1 MFVQHSLTIRRA
13 GGFKS
18 LMSISVGPSAAA
30 AAGYAGNAYGAAS
43 AAPKSAPPTDS
54 TDTSSSSTNV
64 TLSDEAKAYLAAHA
78 DEAKA
83 YLAAQAADD
92 PPSMATLTTNARAW
106 FDRQYASLGIS
117 SAMLDG
123 QVAVDLSSQTRA
135 TLSAVATNAQSQ
147 FSTDEAT
154 AAAKALQARFDDAMA
169 PHVVIARHTGDY
181 ASLYAAA
188 SDYLDSAG
196 ADEKSTPAW
205 QNQKQAVL
213 EGIAAAK
220 ANFGKAPVTDND
232 DDPVRSVLTRTSMQT
247 PAAAGSGADA
257 LSASARAMLDA
268 QASSARDNGKELV
281 FNSGR
286 KTGQQVDFTEFDNRS
301 LAIVALNADASF
313 SVTEASAAK
322 AELNLRTRSGV
333 LNAFDPGEGGGLKAS
348 TQALLQQYSTMSA
361 EEKNVLG
368 FTDDFANRIM
378 QNYRAMS
385 SLQNSVG
392 SGAGLTAYF

>member
-1 MFVQHSLTIRRA
+1 MFVQHSLTFPRA
-13 GGFKS
+13 GGSS
-18 LMSISVGPSAAA
+18 LVSISIGSNAAA
-30 AAGYAGNAYGAAS
+30 LLSYAGNAYRAGGGAS
-43 AAPKSAPPTDS
+43 KPVSTTTDS
-54 TDTSSSSTNV
+54 TDTSSQPASPTSV
-64 TLSDEAKAYLAAHA
+64 TLSDEAKAYLAQ
-78 DEAKA
+78 
-83 YLAAQAADD
+83 AAPAADD
-92 PPSMATLTTNARAW
+92 PPSITTVTTNARAW
-106 FDRQYASLGIS
+106 FDQQYASLGIS

-147 FSTDEAT
+147 FTTDEAT

-181 ASLYAAA
+181 ASLYTAA

-232 DDPVRSVLTRTSMQT
+232 ADPVRSLLNRTSAQT

-301 LAIVALNADASF
+301 LAIMALNADASF
-313 SVTEASAAK
+313 SVAEASAAK
-322 AELNLRTRSGV
+322 AELNQRTRSGV
-333 LNAFDPGEGGGLKAS
+333 LNAFDPGGGLKAS

-361 EEKNVLG
+361 EEKKVLG
-368 FTDDFANRIM
+368 FTDNFANRIM

-392 SGAGLTAYF
+392 SGTGLTAYF